1 MRFQN
6 VVSFAAE
13 PIKTCSRTIPQ
24 CFPKPPKHS
33 ARLPSPWHAAC
44 FTNPVTIKLRD
55 ARTLSPEALFER
67 RKQAILLFQQGT
79 SRIAIAR
86 VVGVHRTVVGEWV
99 RAWLSG
105 GEDALRTRPGG
116 RPRGRGKSIPVS
128 VIADF
133 WLHAPDS
140 LPTDHGID
148 SPLWSIRSVRDWIL
162 RRTGKSIPV
171 RTTTNYLH
179 AWGLRPP
186 VGPRGLSDAFQ
197 DWLRLSYRRMKP
209 PLSGGKRP
217 VWWLDSIHITAP
229 ATAEPLHV
237 LMAATSLGSAR
248 FLPLRNP
255 ADSPAISRFLDAL
268 HTEAASPV
276 TIIIPQPCAATHPGW
291 TTARLKNPAASH
303 HIICPAY

>member
-1 MRFQN
+1 M
-6 VVSFAAE
+6 
-13 PIKTCSRTIPQ
+13 
-24 CFPKPPKHS
+24 
-33 ARLPSPWHAAC
+33 
-44 FTNPVTIKLRD
+44 TIKLRD

-67 RKQAILLFQQGT
+67 RKQAILLFQQGA
-79 SRIAIAR
+79 SRIAIAK

-99 RAWLSG
+99 RSWLSG

-140 LPTDHGID
+140 LPPDHGID